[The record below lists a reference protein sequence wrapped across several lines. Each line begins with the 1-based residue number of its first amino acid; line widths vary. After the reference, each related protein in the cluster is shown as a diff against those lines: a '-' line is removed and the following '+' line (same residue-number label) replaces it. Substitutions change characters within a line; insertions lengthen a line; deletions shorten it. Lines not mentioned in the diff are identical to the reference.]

1 MAYGAETVA
10 AVRDAYVR
18 ERLPLDAAARR
29 QSVPERTARR
39 WKSDAA
45 EAGDDWDRARAAG
58 ALAGSS
64 RELLAQ
70 AVIEDYIALHQA
82 TQRAL
87 LDGGNLDPLERAE
100 ALGRLADAFSKT
112 MAAVGKASP
121 ALSEIA
127 ITGRVLQDLAGFVQ
141 RDHPEAAEP
150 LLKVLEPFARWCQK
164 EYAS

>member
-1 MAYGAETVA
+1 MAYAAEVIA

-18 ERLPLDAAARR
+18 ERLPLEAAARR
-29 QSVPERTARR
+29 QAVPERTARR

-45 EAGDDWDRARAAG
+45 ESGDDWDRARAAG
-58 ALAGSS
+58 ALAGGS
-64 RELLAQ
+64 RELLVQ

-87 LDGGNLDPLERAE
+87 LDGADLDPLERAE
-100 ALGRLADAFSKT
+100 ALSRLADAFGKT
-112 MAAVGKASP
+112 MSAVGKASP

-127 ITGRVLQDLAGFVQ
+127 ITGRVLQDLAAFIE
-141 RDHPEAAEP
+141 REAPEACEP
-150 LLKVLEPFARWCQK
+150 LLAVLEPFGRWCQR